1 MVIIE
6 LEPFIYHF
14 IITKT
19 PYLPSVKYKWK
30 SLNLYSNIKLY
41 LRLYCTFISVLY
53 KIWKK
58 GIVIIIHIY
67 GARTI
72 FIIFVIDNTPYL
84 PSVKYKWSFLWYSS
98 RIKVYQS
105 LTGTVISIL
114 YKRGGNIV
122 VIIHIYWSRA
132 IFIISM
138 ISKTPYLPSVKYK
151 WVFL

>member
-30 SLNLYSNIKLY
+30 SLNLYKNKKIY

-105 LTGTVISIL
+105 LYETVICIL
-114 YKRGGNIV
+114 YKREKNIL
-122 VIIHIYWSRA
+122 VIIHNYGSRSTFL
-132 IFIISM
+132 IFHIDQETLSM
-138 ISKTPYLPSVKYK
+138 
-151 WVFL
+151 